1 MELEQV
7 NKQVDWLDKER
18 QKDKLKIG
26 SLEEKLTSLEGKI
39 APLEHQ
45 LVELSSEVTRL
56 GALLARVDGFD
67 ESLLQIRIESKQNFE
82 DHEKQT
88 KKRADELEK
97 VHNTEIRSLETSLG
111 ELRKETDQILEL
123 KRNLKLRVDE
133 EVRLSHMI
141 DEVRNRLETMR
152 HSEEEY
158 TRTIRLIDDGRRQ
171 DSKRLTDLTGEVAA
185 TRKRTDDH
193 GGRIDLAVATQKKIE
208 TRLNELVAVES
219 ERREAISNFI
229 DSQALRE
236 IERERIWKE
245 WQTRFEQ
252 VETQATE
259 IESSLQALDATQRA
273 VKRSQQ
279 TVDELTQ
286 KVERRIS
293 EITEMQRLAEERF
306 RQEWAT
312 FKSDDQ
318 KRWTN
323 YTLTMEEQRSEA
335 GRQRE
340 KLAEKVTHLEDEIQE
355 FQDLIQQMNQH
366 TEKPLQTLLT
376 IAHEWVSS
384 YERTVGRAR

>member
-1 MELEQV
+1 MELEQL

-26 SLEEKLTSLEGKI
+26 SLEEKLAASEGKI

-45 LVELSSEVTRL
+45 VKDLGGEVTRL
-56 GALLARVDGFD
+56 GALLARIEGFD
-67 ESLLQIRIESKQNFE
+67 ESLLQIRIETKQQFE
-82 DHEKQT
+82 NQEKLA

-97 VHNTEIRSLETSLG
+97 VHRTEIHGLENSIG
-111 ELRKETDQILEL
+111 ELRKDTEQITEL
-123 KRNLKLRVDE
+123 KRNLKLRMDE
-133 EVRLSHMI
+133 EIRLSRTI
-141 DEVRNRLETMR
+141 DEVRNQVETLHR
-152 HSEEEY
+152 SEEEY
-158 TRTIRLIDDGRRQ
+158 TRAIRLMDDGRRQ
-171 DSKRLTDLTGEVAA
+171 DSKRLTDLTGETSAL
-185 TRKRTDDH
+185 RKRTDDH
-193 GGRIDLAVATQKKIE
+193 GGRIELNAATLKKLE
-208 TRLNELVAVES
+208 TRLNELAAVES
-219 ERREAISNFI
+219 ERREAISNFM

-236 IERERIWKE
+236 VERERIWKE
-245 WQTRFEQ
+245 WQTRFDQ

-279 TVDELTQ
+279 TIDELTQ
-286 KVERRIS
+286 KVERRLN

-306 RQEWAT
+306 RQEWVT

-323 YTLTMEEQRSEA
+323 YTLTMEEQRSETA
-335 GRQRE
+335 RQHE
-340 KLAEKVTHLEDEIQE
+340 LLAEKVTHVEDEIQE

-366 TEKPLQTLLT
+366 TEKRLQSLLA

-384 YERTVGRAR
+384 YERTVGRAS

>member
-26 SLEEKLTSLEGKI
+26 TLEEKLATLEGKI

-45 LVELSSEVTRL
+45 LKDLSGEITRL
-56 GALLARVDGFD
+56 AAMLARVDGFD
-67 ESLLQIRIESKQNFE
+67 ESLLQIRVETKQQFE
-82 DHEKQT
+82 DQDKQT
-88 KKRADELEK
+88 KKRDDDFEK
-97 VHNTEIRSLETSLG
+97 VRRTEIRSLETSIG
-111 ELRKETDQILEL
+111 ELRKETEQFPEI
-123 KRNLKLRVDE
+123 KRNMKLRIDE
-133 EVRLSHMI
+133 EIRLSRVI
-141 DEVRNRLETMR
+141 DEVRNRIETMR
-152 HSEEEY
+152 RSEEEY

-171 DSKRLTDLTGEVAA
+171 DSKRLTDLSGEISAV
-185 TRKRTDDH
+185 RKRTDDH
-193 GGRIDLAVATQKKIE
+193 SGKIDLSTATLKKLE
-208 TRLNELVAVES
+208 TRLNELAAVES
-219 ERREAISNFI
+219 ERREAISNFM

-236 IERERIWKE
+236 VERERIWKE
-245 WQTRFEQ
+245 WQTRFDQ
-252 VETQATE
+252 VETQATD

-286 KVERRIS
+286 KVERRVS
-293 EITEMQRLAEERF
+293 EITEIQRLAEERF
-306 RQEWAT
+306 RQEWVT

-335 GRQRE
+335 GRQHE
-340 KLAEKVTHLEDEIQE
+340 KLVEKVTHLEDEIQE

-366 TEKPLQTLLT
+366 TEKRLQSLLAM
-376 IAHEWVSS
+376 AHEWVSS

>member
-26 SLEEKLTSLEGKI
+26 LLEEKLTALESKI

-45 LVELSSEVTRL
+45 LKDLGGEITHL
-56 GALLARVDGFD
+56 GALLGRIDSFD
-67 ESLLQIRIESKQNFE
+67 ESLLQIRIETKQSFE
-82 DHEKQT
+82 EKEKLT
-88 KKRADELEK
+88 KKRDEDFEK
-97 VHNTEIRSLETSLG
+97 VRRTEIHSLDASLG
-111 ELRKETDQILEL
+111 ELRKETEQLPEI

-133 EVRLSHMI
+133 EIRLSRMI

-152 HSEEEY
+152 RSEEEY
-158 TRTIRLIDDGRRQ
+158 TRTIRLLDDGRRQ
-171 DSKRLTDLTGEVAA
+171 DSKRLTDVNGEVSAL
-185 TRKRTDDH
+185 RKRTDDH
-193 GGRIDLAVATQKKIE
+193 GGRIDLNATTLKKLE
-208 TRLNELVAVES
+208 TRLNELSAVES
-219 ERREAISNFI
+219 ERREAITNFM
-229 DSQALRE
+229 DGQALRE
-236 IERERIWKE
+236 VERERIWKE
-245 WQTRFEQ
+245 WQTRFDQ
-252 VETQATE
+252 VETQATD

-279 TVDELTQ
+279 TVDELTE
-286 KVERRIS
+286 KVERRVS

-306 RQEWAT
+306 RQEWVT

-335 GRQRE
+335 GRQHE
-340 KLAEKVTHLEDEIQE
+340 KLAEKVTQLEDQIQE
-355 FQDLIQQMNQH
+355 FQDLIQQINQH
-366 TEKPLQTLLT
+366 TEKRLQSLLAM
-376 IAHEWVSS
+376 AHEWVSS

>member
-26 SLEEKLTSLEGKI
+26 SLEEKLNSLEGKI

-45 LVELSSEVTRL
+45 LKDLSGEITRL
-56 GALLARVDGFD
+56 GAMLARIDGFD
-67 ESLLQIRIESKQNFE
+67 ESLLQIRIETKQQFE
-82 DHEKQT
+82 DQDKQT
-88 KKRADELEK
+88 KKRDDDFEK
-97 VHNTEIRSLETSLG
+97 VRRTEIRSLETSIG
-111 ELRKETDQILEL
+111 ELRKETEQFPEI
-123 KRNLKLRVDE
+123 KRNLKLRIDE
-133 EVRLSHMI
+133 EIRLSRVI
-141 DEVRNRLETMR
+141 DEVRNRIETMR
-152 HSEEEY
+152 RSEEEY

-171 DSKRLTDLTGEVAA
+171 DSKRLTDLSGEVSAV
-185 TRKRTDDH
+185 RKRTDDH
-193 GGRIDLAVATQKKIE
+193 SGKIDLSTANLKKLE
-208 TRLNELVAVES
+208 TRLNELAAVES
-219 ERREAISNFI
+219 ERREAISNFM

-236 IERERIWKE
+236 VERERIWKE

-252 VETQATE
+252 VETQATD
-259 IESSLQALDATQRA
+259 IESSLQALDATHRA

-286 KVERRIS
+286 KVERRIN
-293 EITEMQRLAEERF
+293 EITEIQRLAEERF
-306 RQEWAT
+306 RQEWVT

-335 GRQRE
+335 GRQHE
-340 KLAEKVTHLEDEIQE
+340 KLVEKVTHLEDEIQE

-366 TEKPLQTLLT
+366 TEKRLQSLLAM
-376 IAHEWVSS
+376 AHEWVSS

>member
-26 SLEEKLTSLEGKI
+26 SLEEKLSTLEGKI

-45 LVELSSEVTRL
+45 LKDLSGEITRL
-56 GALLARVDGFD
+56 AATLARMDGFD
-67 ESLLQIRIESKQNFE
+67 ESILQIRIETKQQFE
-82 DHEKQT
+82 DQDKIT
-88 KKRADELEK
+88 KKHDEDFEK
-97 VHNTEIRSLETSLG
+97 ARRTEIRSLETSIG
-111 ELRKETDQILEL
+111 ELRKETEQFPEI
-123 KRNLKLRVDE
+123 KRNLKLRMDE
-133 EVRLSHMI
+133 EIRLSRMI
-141 DEVRNRLETMR
+141 YEVRNRIETMR
-152 HSEEEY
+152 RSEEEY
-158 TRTIRLIDDGRRQ
+158 TRTIRLLDDGRRQ
-171 DSKRLTDLTGEVAA
+171 DSKRLTDLSGEISAV
-185 TRKRTDDH
+185 RKRTDDH
-193 GGRIDLAVATQKKIE
+193 SGRLDLTAPAMKKLE
-208 TRLNELVAVES
+208 ARLNELAAVES
-219 ERREAISNFI
+219 ERREAISNFM

-236 IERERIWKE
+236 VERERIWKE

-252 VETQATE
+252 VETQATD

-286 KVERRIS
+286 KVERRVS
-293 EITEMQRLAEERF
+293 EITEIQRLAEERF
-306 RQEWAT
+306 RQEWVT

-323 YTLTMEEQRSEA
+323 YTLTMEEQRGEA
-335 GRQRE
+335 GRQHE
-340 KLAEKVTHLEDEIQE
+340 KLVEKVTHLEDEIQE

-366 TEKPLQTLLT
+366 TEKRLQSLLAM
-376 IAHEWVSS
+376 AHEWVSS